1 MKNFYLYILSIFTV
15 FFIFLISYLNTY
27 KESFNPEKQQF
38 ILLGDSVFKNDS
50 YVSDG
55 KSIDY
60 LLIER
65 TYGKTI
71 CLAKD
76 DATIIN
82 VYNQIEK
89 IPDNLNTNNIIIF
102 LSIGGNDI
110 LSKIENGQTIDEKL
124 INTMYLAYKKL
135 VESIKMK
142 YPDAKIVLFDI
153 YYPNNLKYKQFH
165 KYIQEWNK
173 KIYDYTREKNYE
185 LFKISSILTK
195 PEDFTFDI
203 EPSSIGSRKVVNAIL
218 SIY

>member
-1 MKNFYLYILSIFTV
+1 M
-15 FFIFLISYLNTY
+15 FL
-27 KESFNPEKQQF
+27 KSFLF
-38 ILLGDSVFKNDS
+38 ILLCFSQVLNAQNIYKNDFELFCKS
-50 YVSDG
+50 YHADLE
-55 KSIDY
+55 KSLFLY
-60 LLIER
+60 
-65 TYGKTI
+65 
-71 CLAKD
+71 
-76 DATIIN
+76 
-82 VYNQIEK
+82 QSIEK
-89 IPDNLNTNNIIIF
+89 HDKSKNPFFMILPKKDLALFKKSFTKLLDDKKIVKLPNF
-102 LSIGGNDI
+102 LTEEYVLDKCGI